1 MECNPIKKAGIKIYE
16 PRNPDCFRFKIYNA
30 KDLDHERALVFIN
43 LKEKGCNKHHAM
55 TYNLIKF

>member
-16 PRNPDCFRFKIYNA
+16 PRNPDCFRFKIYNS

-43 LKEKGCNKHHAM
+43 LKEKGCN
-55 TYNLIKF
+55 